1 VAHDPP
7 AASAKSRS
15 SSGRTSAGGGS
26 TASRPAALGLAGGGD
41 GERLTGEA
49 AAVKRP
55 LTLALPK
62 AEGALGPSRVITP
75 DGTGAALSASTRSH
89 SAKRFVALASVRLAQ
104 MPQAGSPPESAAS
117 AWVLP
122 RQATHRRWR
131 SPLTRTCPQ
140 SGYCLDI
147 INLKVEESINTQ
159 AHYLAR
165 TRC

>member
-1 VAHDPP
+1 
-7 AASAKSRS
+7 
-15 SSGRTSAGGGS
+15 
-26 TASRPAALGLAGGGD
+26 GLAGGGD

-55 LTLALPK
+55 LALTLPK
-62 AEGALGPSRVITP
+62 AEGALGPSGVITP
-75 DGTGAALSASTRSH
+75 DGAGAALSESTRSH
-89 SAKRFVALASVRLAQ
+89 SAPARRFVALASVRLAQ
-104 MPQAGSPPESAAS
+104 MPQAGSTPESAAS

-147 INLKVEESINTQ
+147 FVLKVEESIKTQ
-159 AHYLAR
+159 AHYQQR
-165 TRC
+165 TRCYLASRL